1 MRQINKEEYR
11 KKGNIVIVAFL
22 LAFACSAIAFS
33 TLLIA
38 LFGKTEI
45 VEGESTGNFVWN
57 LLGVVIAFI
66 STLSIMNQIKT
77 HRYFDELLYVW
88 KLKQTHL
95 KIYRK
100 LNILKNAA
108 HNEHNEHNEKAIT
121 ILKFYYQTQQQ
132 VFELDNNTLTI
143 KSVLNELERIRQWEE
158 SHRVLN
164 VSDFQDAWLNDF

>member
-11 KKGNIVIVAFL
+11 KKGNIVIMAFL

-38 LFGKTEI
+38 LFGNTEI

-57 LLGVVIAFI
+57 LLGVVIAFV

>member
-1 MRQINKEEYR
+1 MFNDHGYR

-38 LFGKTEI
+38 LFGNTEI

-57 LLGVVIAFI
+57 LLGVVIAFV

-108 HNEHNEHNEKAIT
+108 HNEHNEKAIT
-121 ILKFYYQTQQQ
+121 ILKFYYQTQQH

-164 VSDFQDAWLNDF
+164 VSDFQDAWLNDFSRK

>member
-11 KKGNIVIVAFL
+11 KKGNIVIMAFL
-22 LAFACSAIAFS
+22 LAFACFAIAFS

-38 LFGKTEI
+38 LFGNTEI

-57 LLGVVIAFI
+57 LLGVLIAFV

-77 HRYFDELLYVW
+77 HRYLDELLYVW

-108 HNEHNEHNEKAIT
+108 HNEHNEKAIT

>member
-38 LFGKTEI
+38 LFGNTEI

-57 LLGVVIAFI
+57 LLGVLIAFV
-66 STLSIMNQIKT
+66 SALSIMNQIKT
-77 HRYFDELLYVW
+77 QRYFDELLYVW
-88 KLKQTHL
+88 KLKQSHL

-108 HNEHNEHNEKAIT
+108 HNEHNEKAIT

>member
-1 MRQINKEEYR
+1 MRQINKEDYR
-11 KKGNIVIVAFL
+11 KKGNIVIMAFL

-38 LFGKTEI
+38 LFGNTEI

-57 LLGVVIAFI
+57 LLGVLIAFV

-108 HNEHNEHNEKAIT
+108 HNEHKEKAIT

-164 VSDFQDAWLNDF
+164 VSDFKDAWLNDF

>member
-11 KKGNIVIVAFL
+11 KKGNIVIMAFL
-22 LAFACSAIAFS
+22 LAFACSAIALS

-38 LFGKTEI
+38 LFGNTEI

-57 LLGVVIAFI
+57 LLGVLIAFV

-95 KIYRK
+95 KVYRK

-108 HNEHNEHNEKAIT
+108 HNEHNEKAIT

-158 SHRVLN
+158 GHRVLN

>member
-11 KKGNIVIVAFL
+11 KKGNMVIVVFL

-38 LFGKTEI
+38 LFGNTEI

-57 LLGVVIAFI
+57 LLGVVIAFV

-95 KIYRK
+95 KICRK

-108 HNEHNEHNEKAIT
+108 HNEHNEKAIT

-143 KSVLNELERIRQWEE
+143 KSVLNELERIHQWEE

>member
-38 LFGKTEI
+38 LFGNKEI

-57 LLGVVIAFI
+57 LLGVLIAFV
-66 STLSIMNQIKT
+66 SALSIMNQIKT

-88 KLKQTHL
+88 KLKQSHL

-108 HNEHNEHNEKAIT
+108 HNEHNEKAIT

>member
-11 KKGNIVIVAFL
+11 KKGNIVIMAFL

-38 LFGKTEI
+38 LFGNKEI

-108 HNEHNEHNEKAIT
+108 HNEHNEKAIT

-143 KSVLNELERIRQWEE
+143 KSVLNEQERIRQWEE
-158 SHRVLN
+158 GHRVLN